1 MKRRD
6 AIKRMG
12 YAAGF
17 LVITPTILGILNS
30 CTTEVAKWTP
40 KFLMPEQAQFLIKLV
55 NVFLPKTS
63 LPSATE
69 VNVPEFID
77 RYVDEIFT
85 IEDQQIFKTAFSN
98 TMAKITKHQ
107 GLEILDEVEDFQI
120 KAFLDEHLMV
130 KDEVDIER
138 EANPDFKGK
147 TVSELL
153 NTIKTMTIQ
162 AYLTNEKIGE
172 DVLAYEP
179 IPGAYYCGDLKS
191 LTDGKSW
198 SLD

>member
-17 LVITPTILGILNS
+17 VMVTPTILGILNS

-40 KFLMPEQAQFLIKLV
+40 KFLMPEQAEVLIKLV
-55 NVFLPKTS
+55 NIFLPKTS
-63 LPSATE
+63 LPSATD

-85 IEDQQIFKTAFSN
+85 IEDQQIFKAAFGN
-98 TMAKITKHQ
+98 TMTKISEHQ
-107 GLEILDEVEDFQI
+107 GIEVIDDIEDSQL

-130 KDEVDIER
+130 KGEVDTER

-147 TVSELL
+147 TTSEFL

-172 DVLAYEP
+172 EVLAYEP

-191 LTDGKSW
+191 LTNGKSW
-198 SLD
+198 SLN

>member
-6 AIKRMG
+6 AIRRMG

-17 LVITPTILGILNS
+17 VVITPTILGILNS

-63 LPSATE
+63 LPSATD

-85 IEDQQIFKTAFSN
+85 IEDQQIFKAAFSN
-98 TMAKITKHQ
+98 TMTKISIHQ
-107 GLEILDEVEDFQI
+107 GLEILDEVEDFRI

-147 TVSELL
+147 TVSEFL

>member
-1 MKRRD
+1 
-6 AIKRMG
+6 
-12 YAAGF
+12 
-17 LVITPTILGILNS
+17 
-30 CTTEVAKWTP
+30 
-40 KFLMPEQAQFLIKLV
+40 MPEQAKFLIKLV

-63 LPSATE
+63 LPSATD

-85 IEDQQIFKTAFSN
+85 IEDQQIFKAAFSN
-98 TMAKITKHQ
+98 TMTKISMHQ

-138 EANPDFKGK
+138 EADPDFKGK
-147 TVSELL
+147 TTSEFL